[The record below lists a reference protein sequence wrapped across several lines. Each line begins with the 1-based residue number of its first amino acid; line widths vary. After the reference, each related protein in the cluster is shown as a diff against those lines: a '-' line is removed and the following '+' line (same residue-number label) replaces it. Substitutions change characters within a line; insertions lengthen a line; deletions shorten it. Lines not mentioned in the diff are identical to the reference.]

1 MAFGEQLA
9 AVRRSHGLTQERFA
23 EELQVSRQAVS
34 KWESGRGYPEIEKI
48 LYICNRYHVSMAE
61 LFAEEAPVSAVPAES
76 CPAPADAAPLPR
88 ATLRSA
94 VGAFLTNLSPKNKW
108 LAAAVLVGIGALAG
122 VIGLILKGGSAD
134 MATTIWIAAII
145 IFGVAEAAT
154 AGLTSIWFVLGS
166 VAGLIAAVCSA
177 PIWLQVVLF
186 FVVSIAALAFTRPLV
201 VKLMKKDIKPTN
213 ADMVLGGTARV
224 TERIDNAL
232 PSGAVYIDGKTWTA
246 RSDDGSIIEPDTAV
260 RILRMEGVKLIVQK
274 EA

>member
-122 VIGLILKGGSAD
+122 VIGLILKGGNAD

-201 VKLMKKDIKPTN
+201 VKLMKKNIKPAN

>member
-61 LFAEEAPVSAVPAES
+61 LFAEEAPVSAAPAES

-122 VIGLILKGGSAD
+122 VIGLILKD
-134 MATTIWIAAII
+134 
-145 IFGVAEAAT
+145 
-154 AGLTSIWFVLGS
+154 LL
-166 VAGLIAAVCSA
+166 
-177 PIWLQVVLF
+177 
-186 FVVSIAALAFTRPLV
+186 RK
-201 VKLMKKDIKPTN
+201 VK
-213 ADMVLGGTARV
+213 
-224 TERIDNAL
+224 
-232 PSGAVYIDGKTWTA
+232 
-246 RSDDGSIIEPDTAV
+246 
-260 RILRMEGVKLIVQK
+260 
-274 EA
+274 